1 MIDLTP
7 NIQDA
12 FVITFEVL
20 SGCPYCLV
28 FVPNMRSLIEDE
40 EIFK

>member
-1 MIDLTP
+1 MIELTP

-20 SGCPYCLV
+20 SGCPYCSV
-28 FVPNMRSLIEDE
+28 FVHNMRSLMGDE